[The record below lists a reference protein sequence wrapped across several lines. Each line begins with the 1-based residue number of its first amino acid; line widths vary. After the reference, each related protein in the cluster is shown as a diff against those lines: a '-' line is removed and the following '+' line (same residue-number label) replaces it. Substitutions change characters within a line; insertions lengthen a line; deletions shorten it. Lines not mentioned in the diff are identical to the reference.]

1 MDHICKR
8 FRMIHKILL
17 TINFIIN
24 PLWWYMSEKYDAD
37 WDKKVNDLLD
47 KNKFHKNHFG
57 FQLSADYRARLGD
70 HDIWLGNY
78 PFYYGINSD
87 AKITTPYF
95 GRPSRYTIWRIKQR
109 YKLDRLSKEEVRD
122 FKLKKLGI

>member
-1 MDHICKR
+1 
-8 FRMIHKILL
+8 
-17 TINFIIN
+17 
-24 PLWWYMSEKYDAD
+24 MSEKYDDD

-47 KNKFHKNHFG
+47 KNKFPTFDK
-57 FQLSADYRARLGD
+57 LKSDYRTRLGD

-109 YKLDRLSKEEVRD
+109 YKWDRLSKEEVRD

>member
-1 MDHICKR
+1 
-8 FRMIHKILL
+8 MIHKILL

-24 PLWWYMSEKYDAD
+24 PLWWFMGEKYDAD

-47 KNKFHKNHFG
+47 KNEFKFR
-57 FQLSADYRARLGD
+57 SEYRSSIGD
-70 HDIWLGNY
+70 HDIWIGNY
-78 PFYYGINSD
+78 PYYYGINSD

-109 YKLDRLSKEEVRD
+109 YKWDRLSKEEVRNL
-122 FKLKKLGI
+122 KLKNLGI